1 MQIRRLLLTLGC
13 VVAAAPAAAQ
23 NVPIPDVRYCQVASN
38 DLRSRLVT
46 RARASV
52 KNEQCLGA
60 WRRSNDHWFAIIS
73 LDATSED
80 GISVEGVMFVI
91 SIARNDGGVWGSFAF
106 STSPA
111 ADLLLS
117 KP

>member
-1 MQIRRLLLTLGC
+1 MLTLGC
-13 VVAAAPAAAQ
+13 VAAAAPAAAQ
-23 NVPIPDVRYCQVASN
+23 NVPITDVRYCQVASN
-38 DLRSRLVT
+38 DLHSRLV
-46 RARASV
+46 ARAKASI

-60 WRRSNDHWFAIIS
+60 WRRSNNHWFAIIS
-73 LDATSED
+73 IDATSVD